1 MYECSMFNVFCRYQR
16 ILLNVQNYHWE
27 LIKAAVPEVS
37 ILGPLLL
44 LIYVNDLLDNLITNV
59 KLFADDISIFSI
71 VNNINISTE
80 EIMNDLKR
88 ISE

>member
-1 MYECSMFNVFCRYQR
+1 M
-16 ILLNVQNYHWE
+16 
-27 LIKAAVPEVS
+27 PEVS
-37 ILGPLLL
+37 ILGPTLL
-44 LIYVNDLLDNLITNV
+44 LIYVNDLLNNLITNV
-59 KLFADDISIFSI
+59 KLFADDTSIFSI